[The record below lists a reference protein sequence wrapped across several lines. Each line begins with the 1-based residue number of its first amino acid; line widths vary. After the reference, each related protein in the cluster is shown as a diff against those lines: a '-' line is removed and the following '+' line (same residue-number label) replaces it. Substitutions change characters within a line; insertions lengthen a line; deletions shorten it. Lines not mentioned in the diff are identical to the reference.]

1 MREFNCV
8 YCGRKAEDWG
18 LLQNKIY
25 CSDSCCQKAYQR
37 RKRKEA
43 KEVVMSCKYNEE
55 VNCDGMNCENCGWN
69 PEVERR
75 RKESL
80 L

>member
-1 MREFNCV
+1 MKR
-8 YCGRKAEDWG
+8 RR
-18 LLQNKIY
+18 NKEKVLIT
-25 CSDSCCQKAYQR
+25 
-37 RKRKEA
+37 
-43 KEVVMSCKYNEE
+43 CKYNDE
-55 VNCDGMNCENCGWN
+55 VNCDTMNCENCGWN